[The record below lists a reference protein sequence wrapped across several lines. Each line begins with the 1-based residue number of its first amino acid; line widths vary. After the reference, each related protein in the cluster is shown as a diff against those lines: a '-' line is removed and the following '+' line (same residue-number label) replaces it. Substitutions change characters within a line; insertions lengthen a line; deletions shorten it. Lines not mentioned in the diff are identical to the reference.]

1 MPRAGE
7 GYADRMATA
16 FIASVGASPEDGLS
30 GGENCRTP
38 GLEPGCERKWRG
50 GANGMDKRVSVLQ
63 GEGRGVVTPLFS
75 FSALVYTDKNRIFQ
89 QLKMNPASYPI
100 FQISQNC

>member
-1 MPRAGE
+1 MPRVGE
-7 GYADRMATA
+7 GYADGMAET
-16 FIASVGASPEDGLS
+16 FTTGTGTGFEDGLS
-30 GGENCRTP
+30 RSKSCRTS
-38 GLEPGCERKWRG
+38 GFESGFKRKWRSG
-50 GANGMDKRVSVLQ
+50 TDRVDKGVSVLQ

>member
-1 MPRAGE
+1 MPRVGE
-7 GYADRMATA
+7 GYADGMAET
-16 FIASVGASPEDGLS
+16 FTTGTGTGFEDGLS
-30 GGENCRTP
+30 GSK
-38 GLEPGCERKWRG
+38 GCGASGSESGYKWKWRG
-50 GANGMDKRVSVLQ
+50 GADRVDKRVSVLQ